1 MDTSS
6 FKEFLYHKHSNA
18 NKLKDVFG
26 CSYATAWKKVNNP
39 KLITVGE
46 LISMDACGVA
56 SLDELLSAIKELKK

>member
-1 MDTSS
+1 MDTS

>member
-1 MDTSS
+1 MNTSS

-46 LISMDACGVA
+46 LMSMDACGVA
-56 SLDELLSAIKELKK
+56 SLQELFEAIQEMRK